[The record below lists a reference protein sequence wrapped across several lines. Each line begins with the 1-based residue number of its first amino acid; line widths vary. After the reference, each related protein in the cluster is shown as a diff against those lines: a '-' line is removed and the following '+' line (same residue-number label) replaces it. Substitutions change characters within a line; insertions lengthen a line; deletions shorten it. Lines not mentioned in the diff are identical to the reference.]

1 MPASASA
8 QLALDLR
15 KFFAVVPTGSA
26 GVGRESGREPAQR
39 EQGANDCVAV
49 CA

>member
-26 GVGRESGREPAQR
+26 GVGERERARASAARAGS
-39 EQGANDCVAV
+39 
-49 CA
+49 

>member
-26 GVGRESGREPAQR
+26 GVGESGREPAQR